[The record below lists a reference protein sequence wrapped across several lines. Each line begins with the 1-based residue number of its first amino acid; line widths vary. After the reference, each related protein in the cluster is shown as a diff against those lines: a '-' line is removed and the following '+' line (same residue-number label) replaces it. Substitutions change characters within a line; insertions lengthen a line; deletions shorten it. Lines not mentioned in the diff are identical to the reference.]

1 MKKAVGVL
9 SLLGLLIQS
18 FCANFSDE
26 RDFVLK
32 ICRTMK
38 QTPVKISNYKHAQ
51 YEYDTVWLSPQPDGR
66 ECARTERYNHNTGL
80 MTVRVFK
87 NGNAYQWVEDAQHQV
102 QKDIV
107 FKAENEE
114 FGFYYFPVESL
125 ADFPASTFTVS
136 KITYRG
142 QPCWKILG
150 CYEPT
155 DENIRNYVKCK
166 PGADS
171 PDPAGVITGC
181 EIIVPADSAKTYW
194 FTLRTFTGTGNELPR
209 RTIETLEF
217 PPTLDR
223 ALFEHPGSPVKVSNS
238 YLEMQSDV
246 GNKVY
251 TKHKSL
257 RENISEKLT
266 FFVNFIDA
274 NLHQISKWGSWL
286 TLVLAIVAGVAAVY
300 LKRRS
305 AGN

>member
-1 MKKAVGVL
+1 MMKKAVGVL

-66 ECARTERYNHNTGL
+66 ECARTERYNHNTGWT
-80 MTVRVFK
+80 TVRVFK

-181 EIIVPADSAKTYW
+181 EIIVPADSARLIGSLCVPLPAPAMSCRGGPSKHWSFRRPLIRHCLSTPAARSR
-194 FTLRTFTGTGNELPR
+194 FQTLICKCSRMSGIRYISN
-209 RTIETLEF
+209 I
-217 PPTLDR
+217 
-223 ALFEHPGSPVKVSNS
+223 KV
-238 YLEMQSDV
+238 
-246 GNKVY
+246 
-251 TKHKSL
+251 
-257 RENISEKLT
+257 
-266 FFVNFIDA
+266 
-274 NLHQISKWGSWL
+274 
-286 TLVLAIVAGVAAVY
+286 
-300 LKRRS
+300 
-305 AGN
+305 